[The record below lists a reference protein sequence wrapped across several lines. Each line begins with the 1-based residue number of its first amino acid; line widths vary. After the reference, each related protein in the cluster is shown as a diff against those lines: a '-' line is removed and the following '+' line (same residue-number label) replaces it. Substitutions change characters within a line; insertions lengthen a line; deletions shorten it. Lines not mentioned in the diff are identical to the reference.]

1 MLLVHHQI
9 SVPFFKKGIATCSRG
24 TVMSITVQD
33 PLCSTKGDR
42 WIPIA
47 IISALSIINFRI
59 IWREHTQS
67 AFEFPHFSH
76 VLCKLSRKQSQVARP
91 KKNLLNYWRKS
102 FEINGRQKKH
112 NIYFLN

>member
-1 MLLVHHQI
+1 MADHQI
-9 SVPFFKKGIATCSRG
+9 SVPLFKKR
-24 TVMSITVQD
+24 D
-33 PLCSTKGDR
+33 PLCSRKGDR

-59 IWREHTQS
+59 IWREHMQS

-76 VLCKLSRKQSQVARP
+76 VFRKLSRKQSQVARP

-102 FEINGRQKKH
+102 FEINGREKNH
-112 NIYFLN
+112 NDIYFLN